1 MRSGSGRT
9 IGRPTAAWRLLAVLF
24 ALTMIAAACGD
35 DDGDDTAASGSDSAS
50 ASASASG
57 SASEPS
63 TEESDEATD
72 SGSASEP
79 AEQGGDVETVAFT
92 DDLGRTVD
100 VPVDP
105 QRIIAFNEFSHA
117 EPLLALGAPLIG
129 MTDQGGGE
137 FNPPTAAAYDV
148 SGVTSV
154 GAFAELNVE
163 VIADLQPDLILA
175 YSHTG
180 EWYHNIEVEILQEIA
195 PTVALNEN
203 KTRDDFHR
211 AVAELV
217 GYTDEFEAQR
227 TAYFDR
233 VEEVKAK
240 LPADLSVLVIASPF
254 DGNISIHSIT
264 NPNPTS
270 AIPTDLGIPMPAA
283 AQADDIYVSIS
294 PELILEEFQAD
305 VILYEARGAEVVDT
319 PLWDQLPAV
328 QAGQVYSVDTAA
340 GTSYLHSLQVL
351 DEIEGY
357 LVGADAS
364 VVDEA
369 G

>member
-1 MRSGSGRT
+1 MVARSVTGSPLRL
-9 IGRPTAAWRLLAVLF
+9 AALRFVGALVAF
-24 ALTMIAAACGD
+24 ALVAAACGD
-35 DDGDDTAASGSDSAS
+35 DDGDTA
-50 ASASASG
+50 ASASG
-57 SASEPS
+57 SAS
-63 TEESDEATD
+63 A
-72 SGSASEP
+72 SASEP
-79 AEQGGDVETVAFT
+79 AEDASASEPAEAATVSFT

-154 GAFAELNVE
+154 GGFSELNVE
-163 VIADLQPDLILA
+163 VITELQPDLILA

-180 EWYHNIEVEILQEIA
+180 EWYHNVDVEVLQEIA

-217 GYTDEFEAQR
+217 GYTDEFEEQR
-227 TAYFDR
+227 EAYFARID
-233 VEEVKAK
+233 ELKPQLSE
-240 LPADLSVLVIASPF
+240 DLSVLVIASPWE
-254 DGNISIHSIT
+254 GGISIHSIS

-270 AIPTDLGIPMPAA
+270 AIPTDLGITMPAV
-283 AQADDIYVSIS
+283 AQADDIYVDVS

-305 VILYEARGAEVVDT
+305 VIFYEARGASVVET
-319 PLWDQLPAV
+319 PLWEELPAV
-328 QAGQVYSVDTAA
+328 QAGQVYSIDTAA
-340 GTSYLHSLQVL
+340 GTSYLHSLAVL
-351 DEIEGY
+351 DEMEAF
-357 LVGADAS
+357 LLDADPT
-364 VVDEA
+364 VVAE
-369 G
+369 